1 MDLRLA
7 WPNRAV
13 RQREIPKGRSN
24 CSRMPILQGFWRV
37 EQVVSVANGESGPR
51 KFDPLATWADLALAV
66 KSLYTEAH
74 PGLLA
79 PASLKRCNVTGCC
92 QVQGPHPGLLAPAS
106 LKRQW
111 LKAAPAAQQHSSG
124 AACPGLIEAF

>member
-37 EQVVSVANGESGPR
+37 EQVVSVVNGESGPR

-66 KSLYTEAH
+66 KGLY
-74 PGLLA
+74 
-79 PASLKRCNVTGCC
+79 N
-92 QVQGPHPGLLAPAS
+92 
-106 LKRQW
+106 
-111 LKAAPAAQQHSSG
+111 KASSG
-124 AACPGLIEAF
+124 AACPGLIEAQRLAMTAAVRGVPRTRGDGPRIV

>member
-37 EQVVSVANGESGPR
+37 EQVVSVVNGESGPR

-66 KSLYTEAH
+66 KGLYNEAH

-79 PASLKRCNVTGCC
+79 PASLKPQLATNSIFNAGVVST
-92 QVQGPHPGLLAPAS
+92 LL
-106 LKRQW
+106 Q
-111 LKAAPAAQQHSSG
+111 
-124 AACPGLIEAF
+124 

>member
-37 EQVVSVANGESGPR
+37 EQVVSVVNGESGPR

-66 KSLYTEAH
+66 KGLYNEAH

-79 PASLKRCNVTGCC
+79 PASLK
-92 QVQGPHPGLLAPAS
+92 Q
-106 LKRQW
+106 
-111 LKAAPAAQQHSSG
+111 
-124 AACPGLIEAF
+124 